1 MKLLLIGIFFI
12 TLSTLT
18 GSAFD
23 TIAKYSSKLSFEW
36 YHLFSLGNTFA
47 IVVFL
52 FFLNFVGGIK
62 KHLVLK
68 KKENY
73 FIPIARGLAFIPIF
87 ILVFIALK
95 NIPINLYTTLLMTTP
110 FFVIIFSK
118 LLQNEKLNYLTWFSV
133 FIGFIGVLLV
143 IKPSANYFGILII
156 APIIVAMF
164 NGFNFIIIKKFS
176 NQASYYAY
184 TFYYMLPITIF
195 SYFFFFNNFA
205 MPTIAEL
212 IMFFSAGVFAMGS
225 ILLWTTAFHI
235 AGNYSSTL
243 GPFLF
248 TQIIWAAIFGNIL
261 FSETLDLISLFGI
274 VIIICSG
281 TLAMYNNKSIYI

>member
-73 FIPIARGLAFIPIF
+73 FIPIARGLAFMCSEESG
-87 ILVFIALK
+87 
-95 NIPINLYTTLLMTTP
+95 LMT
-110 FFVIIFSK
+110 
-118 LLQNEKLNYLTWFSV
+118 
-133 FIGFIGVLLV
+133 
-143 IKPSANYFGILII
+143 
-156 APIIVAMF
+156 
-164 NGFNFIIIKKFS
+164 
-176 NQASYYAY
+176 
-184 TFYYMLPITIF
+184 
-195 SYFFFFNNFA
+195 
-205 MPTIAEL
+205 
-212 IMFFSAGVFAMGS
+212 GS
-225 ILLWTTAFHI
+225 IIDFDQTVHGWHS
-235 AGNYSSTL
+235 YSAYDT
-243 GPFLF
+243 
-248 TQIIWAAIFGNIL
+248 NIL
-261 FSETLDLISLFGI
+261 DDSLLGE
-274 VIIICSG
+274 
-281 TLAMYNNKSIYI
+281 